1 MLIFSPLFP
10 SFSEDFKE
18 AFNVYTKHQNEV
30 IKTSYV
36 NVYLKPFKCTPFI
49 FFKPITSC
57 VHSLAKHQNEASA
70 HAQKPQ
76 MGDSF
81 HLQNVNSKTGVS
93 KTNSFQWKRQCN
105 YLNSSIPMDTQ
116 RIRASLEMKSITQYT
131 YSLSQRLSD
140 STRIYI
146 NICEVNN
153 VLFYSE
159 NIVT

>member
-49 FFKPITSC
+49 FFKPRTSC

-70 HAQKPQ
+70 HAQKPK

-93 KTNSFQWKRQCN
+93 KTNSFQ
-105 YLNSSIPMDTQ
+105 
-116 RIRASLEMKSITQYT
+116 
-131 YSLSQRLSD
+131 
-140 STRIYI
+140 
-146 NICEVNN
+146 
-153 VLFYSE
+153 
-159 NIVT
+159 